1 MSLFNSVVGNVFEV
15 ESNLSGIMN
24 RSVGGWWENE
34 APLNTN
40 LCKSKIDVSKQIS
53 KIIRKNIVLNST
65 INTYAYQ
72 VQHNMIKFWQNT
84 NTRQ

>member
-40 LCKSKIDVSKQIS
+40 LCKSKIDVSKQ
-53 KIIRKNIVLNST
+53 
-65 INTYAYQ
+65 
-72 VQHNMIKFWQNT
+72 
-84 NTRQ
+84 